1 VVFFYC
7 KYGDKSRNSFLSLAR
22 GILSQLIGHHG
33 TNDSVLL
40 FLDEKT
46 SGSGEPILTSTQ
58 LAKELLEV
66 ALKSCNK
73 TYIILDG
80 LDECDRDERKEIS
93 SWFRQ
98 LVDSLPRE
106 DMDSIR
112 CVFVSQDD
120 GYARKDLSM
129 LPSIKMTADDNKNDI
144 QLYANIWH
152 QRIQDKFGPLDP
164 KDSHVANIVTE
175 RAQGNL
181 YKRPL
186 VPASC

>member
-1 VVFFYC
+1 
-7 KYGDKSRNSFLSLAR
+7 
-22 GILSQLIGHHG
+22 LSQVLGHHG
-33 TNDSVLL
+33 ANDSVLL

-66 ALKSCNK
+66 ALKSYNN
-73 TYIILDG
+73 TYIILDR
-80 LDECDRDERKEIS
+80 LNECDRDKRKEIS

-120 GYARKDLSM
+120 RYARKDHSM

-152 QRIQDKFGPLDP
+152 QRIHDKFGTLDP
-164 KDSHVANIVTE
+164 KESHVANIVTE

-181 YKRPL
+181 
-186 VPASC
+186 